1 VARRRRSRRRRSDA
15 KVVLVLGGLLAAYW
29 AAVQAYRWV
38 LGHRVTAVGI
48 AAGVVA
54 VGVFALR
61 VWWRRRRGRRA
72 AVRRLASLGDGTGK
86 AAEELVAELLRRDG
100 CTGVE
105 VRGGGG
111 DLGADVTGMLPGGG
125 RVVVQVKDYAKPIG
139 SPALQTFNGT
149 CWSEHGADVAVFVTT
164 SSFTSAAVAFA
175 GRSGIE
181 LVDGAGLAAW
191 MAGESMGRAA

>member
-1 VARRRRSRRRRSDA
+1 VSRRRARRTDRL
-15 KVVLVLGGLLAAYW
+15 VLVFLAA
-29 AAVQAYRWV
+29 
-38 LGHRVTAVGI
+38 LGALWWGV
-48 AAGVVA
+48 VVA
-54 VGVFALR
+54 VGWVRAHPGAASTGAAVVAGLALFALR
-61 VWWRRRRGRRA
+61 VWWRRRRGRRV

-111 DLGADVTGMLPGGG
+111 DLGADVTGTLPGGG

-149 CWSEHGADVAVFVTT
+149 CWAEHLADVAVFVTT
-164 SSFTSAAVAFA
+164 SSFTPAAAAFA
-175 GRSGIE
+175 ARHGIE
-181 LVDGAGLAAW
+181 LVDGAGLARW
-191 MAGESMGRAA
+191 VAGESMGSAA

>member
-1 VARRRRSRRRRSDA
+1 
-15 KVVLVLGGLLAAYW
+15 VLILVGLLAVYW
-29 AAVQAYRWV
+29 GLLQVYRWV
-38 LGHRVTAVGI
+38 LGHRMAAAGI
-48 AAGVVA
+48 AAVVVVVVVV

-61 VWWRRRRGRRA
+61 VWWRRRRGRRV

-111 DLGADVTGMLPGGG
+111 DLGADVTGVLPGGG

-164 SSFTSAAVAFA
+164 SSFTSAAAAFA

-191 MAGESMGRAA
+191 VAGESMGSAA